1 MTTNVGISFRPRNIN
16 LQVRV
21 WNFMASLLDYVPYL
35 AMNSILNMDY
45 EYGFRKGFHLILKV
59 GINMTTNVG
68 MNMTRNVGLNM
79 TLNYPQINPK

>member
-21 WNFMASLLDYVPYL
+21 WNSMASLLDDVPYL
-35 AMNSILNMDY
+35 AMILSLNMDF
-45 EYGFRKGFHLILKV
+45 EYGFRRGFHLILNV
-59 GINMTTNVG
+59 GITVTMNAG